1 MTGRAIGN
9 GSATAEAVGE
19 DCLRVLVADDQ
30 DVVRSGFRLILSSY
44 DGLAV
49 IGEARNGEEAVEA
62 ACARP

>member
-44 DGLAV
+44 DGW
-49 IGEARNGEEAVEA
+49 
-62 ACARP
+62 P